1 LNPFKR
7 RIKAMTFSISRLLVG
22 AMALSGGAMAAP
34 ITVNFTY
41 TGVGTYLAGETASGI
56 GSFTYNSSTL
66 TAFSFTDTLTETL
79 TPFASAT
86 FVYGLTDVSS
96 ASINPGSGFSQ
107 LVIDLSTNQLAG
119 NPSSF
124 GTSAFTLQ
132 YSAANPGAGSTAG
145 SSGATLQD
153 FTSGSV
159 TLTQGPATP
168 EPATVGLA
176 GVALSLGAILL
187 RRRRS
192 C

>member
-1 LNPFKR
+1 
-7 RIKAMTFSISRLLVG
+7 MTFSISRLLCAAAAMGLAG
-22 AMALSGGAMAAP
+22 AAMAAP
-34 ITVNFTY
+34 ITVSFTY
-41 TGVGTYLAGETASGI
+41 TGAGTFVSGETASGS
-56 GSFTYNSSTL
+56 GSFTYNGSTL

-86 FVYGLTDVSS
+86 FTYGLADVASD
-96 ASINPGSGFSQ
+96 SINPGSGFSQ
-107 LVIDLSTNQLAG
+107 LVINLSTNQLSG

-153 FTSGSV
+153 FTGGTV
-159 TLTQGPATP
+159 TLTQGEAPPATP
-168 EPATVGLA
+168 EPATIGLA
-176 GVALSLGAILL
+176 GVALSMGAIFL